1 MLKNKN
7 MKNNIENTKT
17 NQGASPTSVWIS
29 QFDPKF
35 SFFSKPITNIYPKD
49 VLNLVDAY
57 LLIKGPTYK
66 EVTDEYRWFY
76 FYAKE
81 GREFKKENFDYCTYS
96 GTFSSRKD
104 GGLIKHSELLTIDFD
119 HVADVTLLKE
129 RLIEDEY
136 LETELIYVSPSG
148 EGVKCIIKIDL
159 SKGTHREYFE
169 AVSNYIK
176 AIYSIEID
184 ESGKDVSRACFL
196 CHDADVFINPKYLGK
211 GNPNPTKPFDLDK
224 WKTKA
229 TPKSEQ
235 KAKMTPVN
243 NDTTSHVEELIQQI
257 ESRRIDLTTTYTD
270 WIRVGFALAHEFG
283 EQGREY
289 FHRVSQMHSKY
300 SREECDRQYTNCLK
314 SNGSGVGIGTFFQM
328 CKDEGI
334 TYAIKREVKEA
345 AKINQAPVFPDSVYP
360 QLPHFLKRVIS
371 VGKTPAE
378 KDTLLIGAI
387 GVLSACLSKI
397 FGIYDGK
404 KVYPNLYVFI
414 TGSASAGKGKLNY
427 SKHLVNAIHEA
438 LRRETKLRRDSYNEE
453 MAAYKKAKDETRQK
467 PSYPLER
474 MLLIP
479 ANSSA
484 SGTYLLLAD
493 NNGIGL
499 IFETEGDTLTLA
511 FKTDYGNYSDG
522 FRKAF
527 HHEAISYYRKT
538 DREYVDI
545 KTPRLSAVLSGTPKQ
560 INALIPSAENGLFSR
575 FLFYKI
581 EMNPKWKDV
590 FDKSVG
596 GGLDNFFETLGLEF
610 HEFYNKLNEGSEI
623 GFKMTQGQEVEFN
636 KFFEEINAEYLELL
650 GEEYIATVR
659 RLGLSAFR
667 VCMTISALR
676 LMESRDFGNELICTD
691 QDLQTAFDMVKVL
704 IKHAEQVF
712 SELPLERQNTP
723 RKNMMEKFL
732 EELPPEFNRK
742 IYLDIASKKMIP
754 PKTADRYIKVLYERG
769 FIDKEGHDM
778 YMKK

>member
-1 MLKNKN
+1 MELYNKN
-7 MKNNIENTKT
+7 LNNLMAKS
-17 NQGASPTSVWIS
+17 AWIS
-29 QFDPKF
+29 QFDSEF
-35 SFFSKPITNIYPKD
+35 SFFSKPVNNIYPKKD
-49 VLNLVDAY
+49 LKLIDAY
-57 LLIKGPTYK
+57 LLIKDSTYR
-66 EVTDEYRWFY
+66 EVTEDLRGLMDT
-76 FYAKE
+76 KE
-81 GREFKKENFDYCTYS
+81 RKEFKKENFDYCTYS

-104 GGLIKHSELLTIDFD
+104 ECLLKHSGLLTLDFD
-119 HVADVTLLKE
+119 HVEDVVELKK
-129 RLIEDEY
+129 RLIEDEN

-148 EGVKCIIKIDL
+148 DGIKCIIKIDL
-159 SKGTHREYFE
+159 SIGTHLEHFE
-169 AVSNYIK
+169 AVSNYIT
-176 AIYSIEID
+176 AIYSIKID
-184 ESGKDVSRACFL
+184 EGKDVSRACFL
-196 CHDADVFINPKYLGK
+196 CHDPDVYINPNYLGK
-211 GNPNPTKPFDLDK
+211 GNPNPTKPFDPKK
-224 WKTKA
+224 WLNKA
-229 TPKSEQ
+229 APKSEQ
-235 KAKMTPVN
+235 KAKGVPVT
-243 NDTTSHVEELIQQI
+243 NDNMSHVEELIQQI

-270 WIRVGFALAHEFG
+270 WIRVGFALVHEFG
-283 EQGREY
+283 EHGREY
-289 FHRVSQMHSKY
+289 FHRVSQVHPNY

-345 AKINQAPVFPDSVYP
+345 TKINQLPKFHESLYP
-360 QLPHFLKRVIS
+360 QLPHFLKRVIH

-438 LRRETKLRRDSYNEE
+438 LRRETKLRRDSFNEE
-453 MAAYKKAKDETRQK
+453 MAAYKKAKDDTRQK

-596 GGLDNFFETLGLEF
+596 GGLDNYFETLGLEF

-659 RLGLSAFR
+659 RIGLSAFR
-667 VCMTISALR
+667 ICMTISALR
-676 LMESRDFGNELICTD
+676 LMETRDFSPELICTD

-712 SELPLERQNTP
+712 SELPLERQSTP
-723 RKNMMEKFL
+723 RKNLMEKFL
-732 EELPPEFNRK
+732 EDLPPEFNRK
-742 IYLDIASKKMIP
+742 VYLDIASGKTIP
-754 PKTADRYIKVLYERG
+754 PKTADRYIKVLLERG
-769 FIDKEGHDM
+769 DIDKEGHDM

>member
-1 MLKNKN
+1 MELDNKQP
-7 MKNNIENTKT
+7 NNLL
-17 NQGASPTSVWIS
+17 PTSAWIS
-29 QFDPKF
+29 EFDAEF
-35 SFFSKPITNIYPKD
+35 SFYKKPIRNVTPSG

-57 LLIKGPTYK
+57 HLIKGSTYE
-66 EVTDEYRWFY
+66 EVTEDYRWLIGS
-76 FYAKE
+76 KE
-81 GREFKKENFDYCTYS
+81 GKEFKKENFDSCTYS
-96 GTFSSRKD
+96 GTFSNRKD
-104 GGLIKHSELLTIDFD
+104 ECLLKHSGLLTLDFD
-119 HVADVTLLKE
+119 HVEDVVELKLKLLQ
-129 RLIEDEY
+129 DEY
-136 LETELIYVSPSG
+136 LGIELLYVSPSG
-148 EGVKCIIKIDL
+148 DGIKCIIKIDL
-159 SKGTHREYFE
+159 SIGTHEEYFE
-169 AVSNYIK
+169 GVANYIK
-176 AIYSIEID
+176 ATHFIGID
-184 ESGKDVSRACFL
+184 ESGKNVSRACFL
-196 CHDADVFINPKYLGK
+196 CHDPDVYINPNYLGE
-211 GNPNPTKPFDLDK
+211 GNPKPTKPFDPRA
-224 WKTKA
+224 WRNMPA
-229 TPKSEQ
+229 QKSEQ
-235 KAKMTPVN
+235 KAKGAPVTN
-243 NDTTSHVEELIQQI
+243 NTTSHVEELIQQI
-257 ESRRIDLTTTYTD
+257 ESRRIDLTVTYSD
-270 WIRVGFALAHEFG
+270 WIKIGFAFADQFG

-289 FHRVSQMHSKY
+289 FHRVSQVYSNY

-334 TYAIKREVKEA
+334 TYAIKREVKEGT
-345 AKINQAPVFPDSVYP
+345 KINQVPVFPESLYP

-378 KDTLLIGAI
+378 KDTLLIGSI

-397 FGIYDGK
+397 YGIYDGK

-427 SKHLVNAIHEA
+427 TKHLVNVIHEA

-545 KTPRLSAVLSGTPKQ
+545 KAPRLSAVLSGTPKQ
-560 INALIPSAENGLFSR
+560 IIALIPSAENGLFSR

-596 GGLDNFFETLGLEF
+596 GGLDNYFETLGLEF

-623 GFKMTQGQEVEFN
+623 GFKMTPSQEVEFN
-636 KFFEEINAEYLELL
+636 KFFEDINAEYLELL

-667 VCMTISALR
+667 ICMTISALR
-676 LMESRDFGNELICTD
+676 LMDTRDFSGELICTG
-691 QDLQTAFDMVKVL
+691 QDLHTAFDMVKVL
-704 IKHAEQVF
+704 IKHAEHVF
-712 SELPLERQNTP
+712 SELPLERQNAP

-742 IYLDIASKKMIP
+742 IYLDIASGKTIP
-754 PKTADRYIKVLYERG
+754 PKTADRYIKVLCERG
-769 FIDKEGHDM
+769 RIDKEGHDM

>member
-1 MLKNKN
+1 
-7 MKNNIENTKT
+7 MKHLENNISNTAT
-17 NQGASPTSVWIS
+17 NQEASRTTAWIS
-29 QFDPKF
+29 EFDPEF
-35 SFFSKPITNIYPKD
+35 SFYSKPIKNIYPKND
-49 VLNLVDAY
+49 LKLVDVY
-57 LLIKGPTYK
+57 LLIKSPIYR
-66 EVTDEYRWFY
+66 EVTEELRGLMDT
-76 FYAKE
+76 KE
-81 GREFKKENFDYCTYS
+81 RKEFKKKNFDYCTYS

-104 GGLIKHSELLTIDFD
+104 ECLLKHSSLLTLDFD
-119 HVADVTLLKE
+119 HVEDVVELKK

-148 EGVKCIIKIDL
+148 DGIKCIVKIDL
-159 SKGTHREYFE
+159 SIGTHLEHFE
-169 AVSNYIK
+169 AVSNYIS
-176 AIYSIEID
+176 ATYSIKID
-184 ESGKDVSRACFL
+184 EGKDVSRACFL
-196 CHDADVFINPKYLGK
+196 CYDPNVFINPKYLGK
-211 GNPNPTKPFDLDK
+211 GNPNPAKPFELYK
-224 WKTKA
+224 WRNKPA
-229 TPKSEQ
+229 PKSEQ
-235 KAKMTPVN
+235 KAKGVPVT
-243 NDTTSHVEELIQQI
+243 NDTMSHVEELIQQI
-257 ESRRIDLTTTYTD
+257 KARGIDLTTTYSD
-270 WIRVGFALAHEFG
+270 WIKIGFAFSDQFG

-289 FHRVSQMHSKY
+289 FHRVSQMHSNY
-300 SREECDRQYTNCLK
+300 SREECDRQYSNCLK

-328 CKDEGI
+328 CKAEGI
-334 TYAIKREVKEA
+334 TYAIKREVKETT
-345 AKINQAPVFPDSVYP
+345 KINQVPVFPESLYP

-378 KDTLLIGAI
+378 RDTLLIGAI

-438 LRRETKLRRDSYNEE
+438 LRRETKLRRDSFNEE
-453 MAAYKKAKDETRQK
+453 MAAYKKAKDDTRQK

-596 GGLDNFFETLGLEF
+596 GGLDNYFETLGLEF

-623 GFKMTQGQEVEFN
+623 GFKMTPNQEVEFN

-659 RLGLSAFR
+659 RIGLSAFR
-667 VCMTISALR
+667 ICMTISALR
-676 LMESRDFGNELICTD
+676 LMDTRDFSGELICKD

-723 RKNMMEKFL
+723 RKNMIEKFL
-732 EELPPEFNRK
+732 EDLPPEFNRK
-742 IYLDIASKKMIP
+742 VYLEIASRKTIP
-754 PKTADRYIKVLYERG
+754 PKTADRYIKVLLERG
-769 FIDKEGHDM
+769 DIDKEGHDM

>member
-1 MLKNKN
+1 

-29 QFDPKF
+29 QFDPEF
-35 SFFSKPITNIYPKD
+35 SFFSKPITNIYPKND
-49 VLNLVDAY
+49 LKLVDAY
-57 LLIKGPTYK
+57 LLIKSPIYK
-66 EVTDEYRWFY
+66 EVTEECRGLMDT
-76 FYAKE
+76 KE
-81 GREFKKENFDYCTYS
+81 RKEFKNENFDSCTYS
-96 GTFSSRKD
+96 GIFSSRKD
-104 GGLIKHSELLTIDFD
+104 ECLLKHSGLLTLDFD
-119 HVADVTLLKE
+119 HMEGVVELKK
-129 RLIEDEY
+129 RLIKDEY

-148 EGVKCIIKIDL
+148 DGIKCLIKIDL
-159 SKGTHREYFE
+159 SMGTHLEHFE

-176 AIYSIEID
+176 ATYSIEID
-184 ESGKDVSRACFL
+184 KSGKNVSRACYL
-196 CHDADVFINPKYLGK
+196 CHDADVYINPRFLGE
-211 GNPNPTKPFDLDK
+211 GNPKPTKPFDLDK
-224 WKTKA
+224 WRTK
-229 TPKSEQ
+229 PSQKSEQ
-235 KAKMTPVN
+235 KAKGTPVT

-257 ESRRIDLTTTYTD
+257 ESRGIDLTATYSD
-270 WIRVGFALAHEFG
+270 WIKIGFAFADQFG

-289 FHRVSQMHSKY
+289 FHRVSQMYSNY
-300 SREECDRQYTNCLK
+300 SREECDQQYTNCLK

-328 CKDEGI
+328 CKNEGI
-334 TYAIKREVKEA
+334 TYAVKREVKEA
-345 AKINQAPVFPDSVYP
+345 AKINQVPVFPESLYP

-427 SKHLVNAIHEA
+427 SKHLVNLIHED
-438 LRRETKLRRDSYNEE
+438 LRRETKLRRDKYDGE

-474 MLLIP
+474 MLFIP

-545 KTPRLSAVLSGTPKQ
+545 KAPRLSAVLSGTPKQ
-560 INALIPSAENGLFSR
+560 IVALIPSAENGLFSR

-596 GGLDNFFETLGLEF
+596 GGLDNYFETLGLEF
-610 HEFYNKLNEGSEI
+610 HEFYNKLNKGSEI
-623 GFKMTQGQEVEFN
+623 GFKMTPSQEVEFN
-636 KFFEEINAEYLELL
+636 KFFEDINAEYLELL

-667 VCMTISALR
+667 ICMTISALR
-676 LMESRDFGNELICTD
+676 LMDTRDFSGELICTD
-691 QDLQTAFDMVKVL
+691 QDLHTAFDMVKVL

-712 SELPLERQNTP
+712 SELPLERHNTP
-723 RKNMMEKFL
+723 RKNLMEKFL

-742 IYLDIASKKMIP
+742 IYLDIASGKTIP
-754 PKTADRYIKVLYERG
+754 PKTADRYIKVLCERG
-769 FIDKEGHDM
+769 RIDKEGHDM

>member
-1 MLKNKN
+1 M
-7 MKNNIENTKT
+7 NNINNNFENTENK
-17 NQGASPTSVWIS
+17 QEYPKSAWIS
-29 QFDPKF
+29 EFDSEF
-35 SFFSKPITNIYPKD
+35 SFFSKPVKNIHPKRD
-49 VLNLVDAY
+49 LKLVDAY

-66 EVTDEYRWFY
+66 EVTDEYRWLMDT
-76 FYAKE
+76 KE
-81 GREFKKENFDYCTYS
+81 GKEFKKENFDYCTYS

-104 GGLIKHSELLTIDFD
+104 GGLIKHSGLLTVDFD
-119 HVADVTLLKE
+119 HVADVTALKK

-136 LETELIYVSPSG
+136 LQTELIYTSPSG
-148 EGVKCIIKIDL
+148 EGVKWIIKIDL

-169 AVSNYIK
+169 GLASYIK
-176 AIYSIEID
+176 ATYSIEID

-211 GNPNPTKPFDLDK
+211 GNPKPNKPFDPNEWRNK
-224 WKTKA
+224 PA
-229 TPKSEQ
+229 PKSE
-235 KAKMTPVN
+235 KKVKEAPVF
-243 NDTTSHVEELIQQI
+243 NDTSSQVEELIQQI
-257 ESRRIDLTTTYTD
+257 ESRRIDLTTTYSD
-270 WIRVGFALAHEFG
+270 WIKIGFALADQFG

-289 FHRVSQMHSKY
+289 FHRISQMHSNY

-328 CKDEGI
+328 CKNEGI

-345 AKINQAPVFPDSVYP
+345 TKINQVPVFPESVYP
-360 QLPHFLKRVIS
+360 QLPHFLRRVIS

-387 GVLSACLSKI
+387 GVLSACLSKVY
-397 FGIYDGK
+397 GIYDGK

-493 NNGIGL
+493 NQGIGL

-527 HHEAISYYRKT
+527 HHETISYYRKT

-545 KTPRLSAVLSGTPKQ
+545 KIPRLSAVLSGTPKQ

-596 GGLDNFFETLGLEF
+596 GGLDNYFEGLGLEF

-623 GFKMTQGQEVEFN
+623 CFKMTASQEIEFN

-667 VCMTISALR
+667 ICMTISALR
-676 LMESRDFGNELICTD
+676 LMETRDFGNELICDD
-691 QDLQTAFDMVKVL
+691 QDLQTAFDIVKVL

-712 SELPLERQNTP
+712 SELPLERQNAP
-723 RKNMMEKFL
+723 RKNKMDKLL
-732 EELPPEFNRK
+732 EVLPAEFNRQ
-742 IYLDIASKKMIP
+742 IYLDFASELNIP
-754 PKTADRYIKVLYERG
+754 TKTADRYVKVLYEKG
-769 FIDKEGHDM
+769 FIIKEGHDL